1 MRRNMEA
8 VRSGNA
14 LSWETTILATST
26 TLPTIASSSAAST
39 MEDAVAA
46 ANGDPMQHSYLRSQA
61 YAFCT
66 VLLWASTYVFTK
78 VVLEYF
84 SVSAV
89 AFLRCFTA
97 SLFLA
102 AALIA
107 ARSGMP
113 PLKTAIPQFLLVGGV
128 GFALYMPAFNKAS
141 LALNPTTGCIVIA
154 TSPIITAL
162 LARLLFTEKLKL
174 TQWMAIGFAFCGILV
189 MTLWN
194 GTLVVTL
201 GIAWMLLAAFLI
213 SFHNILQRR
222 LTPHY
227 GSLRVTAYGFF
238 AGALLLLP
246 LSPAAASQV
255 QAAPMTQTVLVCFL
269 GVFPGAVAYLL
280 WSKALAMVEKTSS
293 VTNYMFLTPFLTLM
307 LDLAVTGN
315 LPAAETFAGGGIILS
330 SLALFTLAREKT

>member
-1 MRRNMEA
+1 MHR
-8 VRSGNA
+8 
-14 LSWETTILATST
+14 
-26 TLPTIASSSAAST
+26 
-39 MEDAVAA
+39 
-46 ANGDPMQHSYLRSQA
+46 SYLRSQA

-78 VVLEYF
+78 VALESF

-89 AFLRCFTA
+89 AFLRCLTA

-102 AALIA
+102 AVLA
-107 ARSGMP
+107 AAKPGIP
-113 PLKTAIPQFLLVGGV
+113 PLRTAVPQFLLVGGV

-141 LALNPTTGCIVIA
+141 MALNPTTGCIVMA
-154 TSPIITAL
+154 TTPIITAL
-162 LARLLFTEKLKL
+162 LARLLFGEKLN
-174 TQWMAIGFAFCGILV
+174 TRQWLAIALAFCGILV

-201 GIAWMLLAAFLI
+201 GIAWMLLAAFLLG
-213 SFHNILQRR
+213 SHNILQRG

-246 LSPAAASQV
+246 LSLEAVLQA
-255 QAAPMTQTVLVCFL
+255 QAAPVSHSLLVCFL
-269 GVFPGAVAYLL
+269 GIFPGAVAYLF
-280 WSKALAMVEKTSS
+280 WARAIALAETTSS

-307 LDLAVTGN
+307 LDFAVTGN
-315 LPAAETFAGGGIILS
+315 LPAAETFAGGAIILA
-330 SLALFTLAREKT
+330 SLALFTMAREKA